1 MEELRNNP
9 ASEPERAEAGETGLM
24 DIFIKL
30 LIHWKQILLVV
41 VIFAAIGV
49 VAALRMSRYW
59 SVSVTL
65 APESQSQSSGS
76 LGSLALM
83 RRFTNIPMAGTT
95 DAMDVTIFPDICAST
110 PFLAAL
116 LDVPLTSYVS
126 DEDRMEGKVPVQT
139 TVYKHITGLDGMR
152 KRRFSLMSLIKPL
165 LTKKSY
171 SAPYTGVKDPT
182 ELPKVASEVVNAL
195 RRFIEVTVDRTTF
208 VTTIRVVFDDP
219 MMAKQLADTVCSR
232 LQDYVTEYRT
242 SKAQADYEYY
252 VILTDEARADMVK
265 AQSAY
270 AAAVDYDRSAI
281 LQSAAAEKDRLRAEA
296 NLTGQLYS
304 SMVQQREQAK
314 AKIQEERPVYAV
326 IQPAVLPQ
334 KPANSRKRKVLLWAF
349 AGGVLACGWYGLGKD
364 FYLRVKKDIK
374 ERMA

>member
-1 MEELRNNP
+1 MGEISNNP
-9 ASEPERAEAGETGLM
+9 APSPERTESGEIDFM
-24 DIFIKL
+24 DILARL
-30 LIHWKQILLVV
+30 LKHWKQIALIV
-41 VIFAAIGV
+41 VIFTALGV
-49 VAALRMSRYW
+49 VSALMMSRYW
-59 SVSVTL
+59 CATVTL
-65 APESQSQSSGS
+65 APEAQSQNSGS

-83 RRFTNIPMAGTT
+83 RRFTNLQMPLGT
-95 DAMDVTIFPDICAST
+95 DAMDVSLFPDICAST

-126 DEDRMEGKVPVQT
+126 DKDKMEGKVPVQT
-139 TVYKHITGLDGMR
+139 TVYKHIMGLDGMK
-152 KRRFSLMSLIKPL
+152 KRRFSLASLIRPL
-165 LTKKSY
+165 IQKKSY
-171 SAPYTGVKDPT
+171 YRPYTGVEDPT
-182 ELPKVASEVVNAL
+182 ELSKSAADAVSFLNRCISVSMDKN
-195 RRFIEVTVDRTTF
+195 TN
-208 VTTIRVVFDDP
+208 VTTIKVVFNDP

-232 LQDYVTEYRT
+232 LQKYVTDYRT

-270 AAAVDYDRSAI
+270 AASVDYDRSAI

-314 AKIQEERPVYAV
+314 AKVQEDRPVYAI

-334 KPANSRKRKVLLWAF
+334 KPANSRKRKVLMWAF

-364 FYLRVKKDIK
+364 YYLKVKKELK
-374 ERMA
+374 ERMD